1 MSELFHTTVGQGPR
15 IVLLHGWGMNAGVW
29 EPFLPLLHDY
39 QVTLVELPGHGNSPW
54 NDSDVTLQ
62 HWVENVLEVAPER
75 ATWCGWS
82 LGGQVAQLA
91 AMQEPDRVS
100 ALVLLSST
108 PRFVQGPGWQH
119 AVQQQ
124 VFHQFGE
131 QLLED
136 TESTLQRF
144 LSLQVRGSESARGI
158 LKQLRESMASRPKP
172 NLAALKTGLD
182 LLLDTDLT
190 PSMSQL
196 SQPSLWLWSR
206 REHPTPG

>member
-1 MSELFHTTVGQGPR
+1 MSELFHTTVGQGPE

-62 HWVENVLEVAPER
+62 HWVQKVLDVAPER

-144 LSLQVRGSESARGI
+144 LSLQVRGSESAR
-158 LKQLRESMASRPKP
+158 SAA
-172 NLAALKTGLD
+172 LAPLIPIWTCRKMCVFALKTDQASCCSDRGSY
-182 LLLDTDLT
+182 
-190 PSMSQL
+190 PR
-196 SQPSLWLWSR
+196 SR
-206 REHPTPG
+206 R